1 MRLFG
6 YNITKRSTTVD
17 KLIADALRTGRE
29 VGVSKETMLKLP
41 TVWRCIEIISTSI
54 AGLPVTAKR
63 EEGGSINPIDHAV
76 NKLLNVKA
84 NSYMTAQ
91 TWKELVLRDVVAR
104 GNHYSVIVRRGS
116 TPVELLPLMCDD
128 VTVKLRDGQLVY
140 IVERGDNQ
148 DIFLQDDILH
158 VKGASGDGICGLS
171 MLGVHRNS
179 FKTALSSKNYIRE
192 FFQNNATPKGILRYP
207 SAQKK
212 EVVTATRDAW
222 HRLYGEGGSYSI
234 AVLDGGAEFQTVSL
248 PPADAMYLEVS
259 KYSDKEICNIYG
271 VPMHMVNDL
280 SDAHYNNIESSGVEL
295 VKFTLMSWINRLE
308 SEINDKL
315 LRESEKGSVFVDFD
329 VNGLMRGDM
338 QTRAEYI
345 AKMIQHKV
353 LNPNEA
359 RKIEGL
365 NPYEGGDIYENPNT
379 NSNENNRGTEE

>member
-17 KLIADALRTGRE
+17 KLIAEALRTGRE
-29 VGVSKETMLKLP
+29 TGVSKETMMKLP

-63 EEGGSINPIDHAV
+63 IEGDSINKVDHAV
-76 NKLLNVKA
+76 NRLLNVKA
-84 NSYMTAQ
+84 NNYMTAQ
-91 TWKELVLRDVVAR
+91 TWKELAVRDVVTR
-104 GNHYSVIVRRGS
+104 GDHFSLIVRQGS
-116 TPVELLPLMCDD
+116 TPVELLPMCYDD
-128 VTVKLRDGQLVY
+128 VRVTMRDNQLLY
-140 IVERGDNQ
+140 TVERGDEQ
-148 DIFLQDDILH
+148 GIFLQDDILH
-158 VKGASGDGICGLS
+158 IKGASADGICGMS
-171 MLGVHRNS
+171 MLAIHRNS
-179 FKTALSSKNYIRE
+179 FKTAISSRNYIRE
-192 FFQNNATPKGILRYP
+192 FFQNNATPKGILKYP
-207 SAQKK
+207 TAQKK
-212 EVVTATRDAW
+212 EVVAATRDAW
-222 HRLYGEGGSYSI
+222 HRLYGDGGNYSI
-234 AVLDGGAEFQTVSL
+234 AVLDGGAQFQTVSL

-338 QTRAEYI
+338 QTRADYI

-365 NPYEGGDIYENPNT
+365 NPYEGGDVYENPNT
-379 NSNENNRGTEE
+379 NTNENNRGTEE